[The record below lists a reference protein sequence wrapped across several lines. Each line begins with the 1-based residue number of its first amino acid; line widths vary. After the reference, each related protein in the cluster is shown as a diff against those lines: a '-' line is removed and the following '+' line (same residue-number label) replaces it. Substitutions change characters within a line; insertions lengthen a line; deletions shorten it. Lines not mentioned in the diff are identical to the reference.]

1 MESNLPSLSTY
12 WREEMKI
19 PIGFEERHDFMY
31 LLIGNNGYGR
41 DGDEMEVPDE
51 LIERYKRIEPEFE
64 KIQKELGEL
73 WGAYYVEKR
82 EKLLTRLKNEGK
94 I

>member
-1 MESNLPSLSTY
+1 
-12 WREEMKI
+12 
-19 PIGFEERHDFMY
+19 
-31 LLIGNNGYGR
+31 
-41 DGDEMEVPDE
+41 MEVPDE

>member
-1 MESNLPSLSTY
+1 MELNLSSVSAY

-64 KIQKELGEL
+64 KIQKELGEI
-73 WGAYYVEKR
+73 WTTYIAEKVA
-82 EKLLTRLKNEGK
+82 KMMVLTTEDKK
-94 I
+94 

>member
-1 MESNLPSLSTY
+1 
-12 WREEMKI
+12 MKV

-31 LLIGNNGYGR
+31 LLIGDNGYGR

-64 KIQKELGEL
+64 KIQKELGEI
-73 WGAYYVEKR
+73 WTTYIAEKVA
-82 EKLLTRLKNEGK
+82 KMMVLTTEDKK
-94 I
+94 

>member
-1 MESNLPSLSTY
+1 
-12 WREEMKI
+12 MKV

-31 LLIGNNGYGR
+31 LLIDNNGYGR

-64 KIQKELGEL
+64 KIQKELGEI
-73 WGAYYVEKR
+73 WTTYIAEKVA
-82 EKLLTRLKNEGK
+82 KMMALTTEDKK
-94 I
+94 

>member
-1 MESNLPSLSTY
+1 
-12 WREEMKI
+12 MKI
-19 PIGFEERHDFMY
+19 PVGFEERHDFMY

-64 KIQKELGEL
+64 KIQKELGEI
-73 WGAYYVEKR
+73 WTTYIAEKVA
-82 EKLLTRLKNEGK
+82 KMMVLTTEDKK
-94 I
+94 

>member
-1 MESNLPSLSTY
+1 
-12 WREEMKI
+12 MKI

-31 LLIGNNGYGR
+31 LLIGNNDYGR

-64 KIQKELGEL
+64 KIQKELGEI
-73 WGAYYVEKR
+73 WTTYIAEKVA
-82 EKLLTRLKNEGK
+82 KMMVLTTEDKK
-94 I
+94 

>member
-1 MESNLPSLSTY
+1 
-12 WREEMKI
+12 MKI

-64 KIQKELGEL
+64 KIQKELGEI
-73 WGAYYVEKR
+73 WTTYIAEKVA
-82 EKLLTRLKNEGK
+82 KMMVLTTEDKK
-94 I
+94 

>member
-1 MESNLPSLSTY
+1 
-12 WREEMKI
+12 MKV

-31 LLIGNNGYGR
+31 LLIDNNGYGR

-64 KIQKELGEL
+64 KIQKELGEI
-73 WGAYYVEKR
+73 WTTYIAEKVA
-82 EKLLTRLKNEGK
+82 KMMVLTTEDKK
-94 I
+94 

>member
-1 MESNLPSLSTY
+1 
-12 WREEMKI
+12 MKV

-31 LLIGNNGYGR
+31 LLIGNNDYGR

-64 KIQKELGEL
+64 KIQKELGEI
-73 WGAYYVEKR
+73 WTTYIAEKVA
-82 EKLLTRLKNEGK
+82 KMMVLTTEDKK
-94 I
+94 

>member
-1 MESNLPSLSTY
+1 
-12 WREEMKI
+12 MKV

-64 KIQKELGEL
+64 KIQKELGEI
-73 WGAYYVEKR
+73 WTTYIAEKVA
-82 EKLLTRLKNEGK
+82 EMTVKTTEDTK
-94 I
+94 

>member
-1 MESNLPSLSTY
+1 
-12 WREEMKI
+12 MKI

-64 KIQKELGEL
+64 KIQKELGEI
-73 WGAYYVEKR
+73 WTTYIAEKVA
-82 EKLLTRLKNEGK
+82 KMMALTTEDKK
-94 I
+94 

>member
-1 MESNLPSLSTY
+1 MESNLPPLSTQR
-12 WREEMKI
+12 REEMKI
-19 PIGFEERHDFMY
+19 PVGFEERHDFMY

-64 KIQKELGEL
+64 KIQKELGEI
-73 WGAYYVEKR
+73 WDAYIAEKVA
-82 EKLLTRLKNEGK
+82 EMTVKTTEDTK
-94 I
+94 